1 MKTPHLRGQAEHY
14 RELAARF
21 RVLANTEHL
30 GSLRRHLRRLAAQH
44 DELALA
50 EGVVMQPSDQTSRAA
65 IGVEPDHAADRANTF
80 VANQGK

>member
-21 RVLANTEHL
+21 RGLANTEHL

-44 DELALA
+44 DELA
-50 EGVVMQPSDQTSRAA
+50 EGVVMQPSNQTPRAA
-65 IGVEPDHAADRANTF
+65 ISVELDHAADRTIRSSEPRE
-80 VANQGK
+80 

>member
-21 RVLANTEHL
+21 RGLANTEHL

-44 DELALA
+44 DELAD
-50 EGVVMQPSDQTSRAA
+50 GVAMLPSDQTPRAA
-65 IGVEPDHAADRANTF
+65 IGVEPDYAAGRANTF
-80 VANQGK
+80 LANQGK

>member
-14 RELAARF
+14 RERAARF
-21 RVLANTEHL
+21 RGLANTEHL

-44 DELALA
+44 DELAD
-50 EGVVMQPSDQTSRAA
+50 GVVMLPSDQTPCAA

-80 VANQGK
+80 LANQGK